1 MDYRILRPC
10 FNYGDVSLFK
20 TIKFNFAKILEM
32 NNNQIISG
40 FSKMNKNAKIELV
53 ASRFANPDDIVEEL
67 KSYWHENPQLQKL
80 IDEFSEN
87 TITNFY
93 FPLGIAPNFNING
106 KMFLVP
112 MVIEESSVVAAAS
125 NGAKYWAPKGGFRA
139 EVISTTKV
147 GQVHFI
153 WKGEIEKLQALFPQ
167 LKHELIS
174 GTKHLTENM
183 ENRGGGILDI
193 ELVDMTDKLEDYYQL
208 KASFDTRDAMGANF
222 INSCLEEF
230 ALILKEH
237 FAENQYYTGSEKE
250 CQVIMSILSNYTP
263 ECLVKTEVECD
274 INCLVHAGEI
284 DDPEHFAWK
293 FEKAVRIAQ
302 IDPHRATTHNKGIFN
317 GIDAV
322 ALATGNDFRAIEA
335 GGHTYAARDGKYRS
349 LTDVDISNG
358 KFRYSLTVPLSLGT
372 VGGLTALHPMAKF
385 SLNLL
390 GNPSAEELMM
400 IAASVGLANNFGA
413 LKSLVTKGIQVGHMK
428 MHLLNILNSMDA
440 TAKEKA
446 LAVEYFSK
454 HKVSHNSVKKFLAG
468 LRHTETV
475 SKF

>member
-1 MDYRILRPC
+1 
-10 FNYGDVSLFK
+10 
-20 TIKFNFAKILEM
+20 M

-53 ASRFANPDDIVEEL
+53 ASRFANPDDVVDEL
-67 KSYWHENPQLQKL
+67 KSYWHENPEMQKL
-80 IDEFSEN
+80 FDEFSEN

-112 MVIEESSVVAAAS
+112 MVIEESSVVAAAANS
-125 NGAKYWAPKGGFRA
+125 AKYWAPKGGFRA

-153 WKGEIEKLQALFPQ
+153 WKGEVEKLQVLFPQ
-167 LKHELIS
+167 LKNDLIA

-183 ENRGGGILDI
+183 EKRGGGILDI
-193 ELVDMTDKLEDYYQL
+193 ELVDMTDKLENYFQL

-237 FAENQYYTGSEKE
+237 FAENAHYIDSEKE

-263 ECLVKTEVECD
+263 DCLVKTEVECD
-274 INCLVHAGEI
+274 INCLIHAGEI
-284 DDPEHFAWK
+284 DDPNYFAWK

-335 GGHTYAARDGKYRS
+335 GGHTYAARNGNYRA

-358 KFRYSLTVPLSLGT
+358 RFRYSLTIPLSMGT

-400 IAASVGLANNFGA
+400 IAASAGLANNFGA

-428 MHLLNILNSMDA
+428 MHLLNILNTLDA
-440 TAKEKA
+440 TENEKK
-446 LAVEYFSK
+446 LAVDHFTN
-454 HKVSHNSVKKFLAG
+454 HKVSYNSVNKFLDII
-468 LRHTETV
+468 RQTELV
-475 SKF
+475 EKI